1 MPGEAYVTGG
11 VVRGV
16 SDIFGESKAAAFA
29 GLRSLVQ
36 MGEAAKR
43 RGSTLPL
50 LRRLSTRSVDA
61 EYEAIPMT
69 REGSVSPLPRGAV

>member
-11 VVRGV
+11 ISRGV
-16 SDIFGESKAAAFA
+16 TDIFEESKAAAFA
-29 GLRSLVQ
+29 GLRSMIQ
-36 MGEAAKR
+36 IGEAAKR

-69 REGSVSPLPRGAV
+69 REGSVSPLPRNVV